1 MGDAGGLRGMSTRA
15 IVDQMVLSFSEGK
28 GGGFF
33 FWSIDRRFMVK
44 TLEATE
50 FRKLR
55 DLLPSYFHHM
65 LTRGSLLPRFY
76 GAYSITIQNH
86 EKRFVVMES
95 VFREA
100 PKGKV
105 HQRYV
110 SSSSTSSSSSSS
122 TAAAATPHSSPPSV
136 PAAHFQVR
144 SKGLLD

>member
-55 DLLPSYFHHM
+55 DLLPSCCHHM
-65 LTRGSLLPRFY
+65 LARRGSLLPRFY

-105 HQRYV
+105 HQR
-110 SSSSTSSSSSSS
+110 
-122 TAAAATPHSSPPSV
+122 
-136 PAAHFQVR
+136 
-144 SKGLLD
+144 